1 MTEAS
6 QGARS
11 VWAGHSLEAQNLRS
25 GLCCVSV
32 EVASGQTGTLER
44 VSRDWD
50 CPPPIP
56 SRHGFYLYTPAHHVP
71 SPWHHSAPW
80 VLSGVASVP
89 GKSPADSSLGRPQ
102 SSLTRPQHEPS
113 TETLCTPLT
122 CSCLPPPTVRLF
134 LLPRIH
140 HFLDASLWSPVSLAM
155 EPRLPDLASVSLG
168 EGWGGLLEPLKR
180 ERLGSCGFHSHLGL
194 E

>member
-1 MTEAS
+1 MP
-6 QGARS
+6 G
-11 VWAGHSLEAQNLRS
+11 RS
-25 GLCCVSV
+25 GQDTLWRPRTYAQGSV
-32 EVASGQTGTLER
+32 VFLWRWPVGRRARWSESVGTGIAT
-44 VSRDWD
+44 
-50 CPPPIP
+50 PPIP

-140 HFLDASLWSPVSLAM
+140 LFLDAWLWSPVSLAM